1 MLPCITMLARS
12 LERTG
17 GQDEDGVRMLK
28 DELREAV
35 LKKGAN
41 RLGDFE
47 DSNFHIVATL
57 CDPRC
62 NFLAGLPS
70 GFQRCLNFLIG
81 LRHSW
86 LRYKDSFFLKEQTL
100 ETAKRVLH
108 TLVEAEH
115 ESLGG
120 INNNEV
126 EEENNADSSSSILH
140 GLRKRIC
147 RERER
152 QTEVIVYPLKNC
164 FKSFLGFSRHC
175 RLDH

>member
-1 MLPCITMLARS
+1 MLARS

-81 LRHSW
+81 LRHS
-86 LRYKDSFFLKEQTL
+86 
-100 ETAKRVLH
+100 
-108 TLVEAEH
+108 
-115 ESLGG
+115 
-120 INNNEV
+120 
-126 EEENNADSSSSILH
+126 
-140 GLRKRIC
+140 
-147 RERER
+147 
-152 QTEVIVYPLKNC
+152 
-164 FKSFLGFSRHC
+164 
-175 RLDH
+175 